1 MTKTNEFKVLPLLD
15 TITNKDEIAIL
26 SKALQTYETFK
37 ELEAQV
43 SAVKAAADE
52 AKALIT
58 SKIPELLKSA
68 SPDFAATVITE
79 AGELFNVKCQVGAAS
94 YHTVS
99 SVQKIIEQATQ
110 LLKVLQETKTPV
122 VSRQGGVRL
131 TVNKINQT
139 A

>member
-1 MTKTNEFKVLPLLD
+1 MTKTNEFKVLSLLD
-15 TITNKDEIAIL
+15 TVANKDEIATL
-26 SKALQTYETFK
+26 TKALQTYETFK

-58 SKIPELLKSA
+58 SKIPELLKNV

-79 AGELFNVKCQVGAAS
+79 TGELFNVKCQVGAAS
-94 YHTVS
+94 YHTVA
-99 SVQKIIEQATQ
+99 SVQKSIEQATQ

-139 A
+139 I